1 MTFMVKIAISN
12 IFGRLFSWH
21 IHVKTNFSYKMNNL
35 SLMIPMKKLKMTV
48 KMIYGGNWGE
58 KDEKRKNKLF
68 SEDFGISL
76 R

>member
-1 MTFMVKIAISN
+1 
-12 IFGRLFSWH
+12 
-21 IHVKTNFSYKMNNL
+21 
-35 SLMIPMKKLKMTV
+35 MIPMKKLKMTV

>member
-1 MTFMVKIAISN
+1 
-12 IFGRLFSWH
+12 
-21 IHVKTNFSYKMNNL
+21 MNNL

-58 KDEKRKNKLF
+58 KAEKRKNKLF